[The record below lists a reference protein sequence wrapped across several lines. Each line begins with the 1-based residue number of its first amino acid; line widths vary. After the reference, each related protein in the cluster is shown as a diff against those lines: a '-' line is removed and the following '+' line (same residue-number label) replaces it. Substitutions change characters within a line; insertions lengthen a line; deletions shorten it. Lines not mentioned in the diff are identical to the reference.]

1 MEDKVFP
8 EEDEEALEI
17 EEEEEEEKY
26 ARDLTDVGTEVFALF
41 G

>member
-1 MEDKVFP
+1 MFP

-17 EEEEEEEKY
+17 EEEEEEEEY
-26 ARDLTDVGTEVFALF
+26 ARDLTGSGTEVFALF